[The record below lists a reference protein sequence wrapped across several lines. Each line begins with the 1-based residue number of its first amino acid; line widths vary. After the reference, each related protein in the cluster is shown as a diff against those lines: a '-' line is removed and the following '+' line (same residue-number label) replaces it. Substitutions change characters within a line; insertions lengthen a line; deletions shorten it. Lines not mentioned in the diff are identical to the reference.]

1 MLDGSG
7 GSVGSGCRCYGV
19 EPGVASSTNI
29 DECGAEDDEDCMSPE
44 DRASIVG
51 AFGKDSREGLQRLLE
66 VLDRQDE
73 PHEDL
78 EVARVLRSFREDAA
92 IPEDARKVLD
102 ADVLLFDL
110 NTAQA
115 GGTTEWGTFFGPWG
129 SVRRGDT
136 LITAPPTSAITP
148 ETIQTWRSRH
158 GTVKHP
164 ALCARYA
171 DAAWDLAKLAG
182 MKPDIRDC
190 HKAIDAYAT
199 ITGWP
204 HEVREACNGL
214 ARALW
219 LALKIGDK
227 ARVMRVQA
235 AMVALAEQGDFD
247 EQRYAALTALSLL
260 RDSKGIDLSHEED
273 ANIVAAVERALRA
286 ATDMGAEVHPLPDDA
301 ASVAWPLMALY
312 RKENRNAEVE
322 RVARAAAAVCEAWA
336 AKGSGMLATAYLEKA
351 YDLYTAAG
359 LVSEADRMLV
369 ALKEAGAR
377 VRDELAPI
385 GTTMEIPNEQMEQ
398 WLNAVVG
405 NTLDEGWRRIVGEFF
420 STREALRRQ
429 MMEAHKDTTLYNLL
443 PFDIVDDEQR
453 VARVGSLEEDP
464 EGRLVHYT
472 MQQIAFSSGFLAL
485 ALDGLFKKYELT
497 PEQFVDRITDST
509 SLRPSRR
516 EILLRAI
523 RAYREQDYIVSA
535 HLLVPQIEAAIRVL
549 LRAAGR
555 PSQRKNRGVFEELTL
570 DGILRDEGL
579 QKAITEDIAFYL
591 RALLTDRRACNIRN
605 AVCHGLVE
613 VREFGRRMS
622 DWLVYVTMLLSMI
635 RVEPKPNRP
644 DGSADPSPGAV
655 S

>member
-1 MLDGSG
+1 
-7 GSVGSGCRCYGV
+7 
-19 EPGVASSTNI
+19 
-29 DECGAEDDEDCMSPE
+29 MSPE
-44 DRASIVG
+44 DRTSIVT
-51 AFGKDSREGLQRLLE
+51 AFGTDAQQGLRRLLE
-66 VLDRQDE
+66 ALDEQSE
-73 PHEDL
+73 PHDEL
-78 EVARVLRSFREDAA
+78 EIARVFRSLREDGA

-110 NTAQA
+110 NTARA
-115 GGTTEWGTFFGPWG
+115 GGVTEWGTYFGPWG
-129 SVRRGDT
+129 SARRGDT
-136 LITAPPTSAITP
+136 LVTAPPASTITP
-148 ETIQTWRSRH
+148 EMIQTWRARY
-158 GTVKHP
+158 GAVKHP
-164 ALCARYA
+164 ALRARYA

-182 MKPDIRDC
+182 AKPDIRDC
-190 HKAIDAYAT
+190 HGAIDAYAA

-204 HEVREACNGL
+204 HEVRDACDGL

-227 ARVMRVQA
+227 ARVKTVQA

-247 EQRYAALTALSLL
+247 EQRYAALIALSLL
-260 RDSKGIDLSHEED
+260 RDNKGMDLSDEED
-273 ANIVAAVERALRA
+273 TKVVAAVERALRA
-286 ATDMGAEVHPLPDDA
+286 ATDMTAEVHPLPDDA
-301 ASVAWPLMALY
+301 ASVAWPLMDLY
-312 RKENRNAEVE
+312 RKENRDADVE

-336 AKGSGMLATAYLEKA
+336 AKASGMLATAYLEKA

-385 GTTMEIPNEQMEQ
+385 GTTMEIPNEQMEH
-398 WLNAVVG
+398 WLNAAVG

-453 VARVGSLEEDP
+453 VARIGSLEEDP

-472 MQQIAFSSGFLAL
+472 MQHIAFSSGFLAL

-555 PSQRKNRGVFEELTL
+555 PTQRKNRGVFEELTL

-579 QKAITEDIAFYL
+579 QKAITEDIAFFL

-622 DWLVYVTMLLSMI
+622 DWLVYTTMLLRMI
-635 RVEPKPNRP
+635 RVEPQPPKPKGP
-644 DGSADPSPGAV
+644 SDPAPGAE